1 MSWEDIVKRTSDP
14 TGAYS
19 RGEMS
24 HSRDISP
31 KEQISRNEKDIKFK
45 EEFLSRIMD
54 YVRGDHPSD
63 PSSLSE
69 FHPQYHSKI
78 ESKLKEVIP
87 LIKESIKLEKKHLEE
102 FKRGD

>member
-1 MSWEDIVKRTSDP
+1 MKWEDIVKRTSDP

-19 RGEMS
+19 RGEMP

-31 KEQISRNEKDIKFK
+31 KEQISKDEKDIKFK

-54 YVRGDHPSD
+54 YVSLHWSD
-63 PSSLSE
+63 QKMSE
-69 FHPQYHSKI
+69 FHPKYHSKI